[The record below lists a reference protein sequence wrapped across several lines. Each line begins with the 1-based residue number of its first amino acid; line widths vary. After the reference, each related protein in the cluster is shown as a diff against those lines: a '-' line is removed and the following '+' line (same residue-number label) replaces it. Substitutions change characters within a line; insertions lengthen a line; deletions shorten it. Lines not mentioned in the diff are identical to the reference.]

1 MDSTKTRYIA
11 LSYRWPEYFPS
22 EAKSTRDELTDRMN
36 GLDTSKIPHEFNDA
50 FKVAVNLGV
59 DYIWID
65 SLCIVQDD
73 LEDWNREA
81 TLMCRIYQNACLTLA
96 VAVPPAEDHFGLFR
110 RGIPADLL
118 PVTMFSDQEDGSSPQ
133 KIVVMKNKLEVYE
146 KSPLNKRGWCFQERE
161 ISRRIVHF
169 TETQVLWECRTLRA
183 SEALPN
189 GVLPDDEEWPA
200 RVLDKDLGHEDVNLL
215 WRRAVEDYSF
225 RHLSQASDKLP
236 ALAGLA
242 AAVKEYK
249 IPECRYLAGMWEDD
263 FLTSLAWVSLPAR
276 RFEQKDYTIIPNMRY
291 LDYIKEYIAP
301 TWSWAAISGP
311 VSYEILRPVSDDP
324 AQELAIARGRSSC
337 VRPESDGPC
346 DRSNSRGS
354 SNKISAQPTRA
365 YGVEARLDT
374 ADHFDLFEPA
384 RYAGLRYT
392 GDDSDEHLAL
402 RILQIAVHTS
412 AADVFGG
419 LRYAV
424 LRCTVGLVP
433 VVRARGGGVVSL
445 SYNGH
450 SYKLD
455 LVTTNGDNVGSMFLD
470 DPGDRQN
477 IKLGQVMFCAWLGLK
492 GWDTD
497 PSLVL
502 IPTGDKEHEFKRIGI
517 IPTIERSCLS
527 GVEVQEI
534 TII

>member
-1 MDSTKTRYIA
+1 MDPTKTRYIA

-22 EAKSTRDELTDRMN
+22 EAKSTRDELTDRVN

-50 FKVAVNLGV
+50 FEVAVKLGV

-65 SLCIVQDD
+65 SLCIIQDD

-81 TLMCRIYQNACLTLA
+81 ALMCQIYQNAYLTLA
-96 VAVPPAEDHFGLFR
+96 IAVPPAEGHCGLFR

-118 PVTMFSDQEDGSSPQ
+118 PVTLSCNQKDDGSSPQ
-133 KIVVMKNKLEVYE
+133 KIVVMKDKLEVYE
-146 KSPLNKRGWCFQERE
+146 QSPLVKRGWCFQERE
-161 ISRRIVHF
+161 ISRRIIHF
-169 TETQVLWECRTLRA
+169 TDTQVLWECRTLRA
-183 SEALPN
+183 SETLPA
-189 GVLPDDEEWPA
+189 GVLADDEQWPA
-200 RVLDKDLGHEDVNLL
+200 RMLDKGLLGLEADVNLL

-225 RHLSQASDKLP
+225 RHLTQASDKLP

-263 FLTSLAWVSLPAR
+263 FATSLAWVSLPAS
-276 RFEQKDYTIIPNMRY
+276 RFDHGYIPPNKRY
-291 LDYIKEYIAP
+291 LEYIAP

-311 VSYEILRPVSDDP
+311 VSYEILRPVSDNP
-324 AQELAIARGRSSC
+324 ANVLSSAHRRSSSASSG
-337 VRPESDGPC
+337 SDGSC
-346 DRSNSRGS
+346 DRSNNRGS
-354 SNKISAQPTRA
+354 SDGISAQPNIALGIQTGPANR
-365 YGVEARLDT
+365 
-374 ADHFDLFEPA
+374 FESA

-392 GDDSDEHLAL
+392 GDDSDEEPAL
-402 RILQIAVHTS
+402 RILQIDVHTS

-419 LRYAV
+419 LRCAV

-433 VVRARGGGVVSL
+433 VVQPTEGVVTIT
-445 SYNGH
+445 YGGH
-450 SYKLD
+450 GQKEVLM
-455 LVTTNGDNVGSMFLD
+455 TTNGDKVGGMFFD
-470 DPGDRQN
+470 DEDDARN
-477 IKLGQVMFCAWLGLK
+477 MEDGQVMFCAWLGLK

-502 IPTGDKEHEFKRIGI
+502 TPTGNKENEFRRLGI
-517 IPTIERSCLS
+517 IPTMARSCLA
-527 GVEVQEI
+527 GAEIKEI

>member
-1 MDSTKTRYIA
+1 MDPTKTRYIV
-11 LSYRWPEYFPS
+11 LSYRWPEYFPI
-22 EAKSTRDELTDRMN
+22 EAKSTRDKLTDRMN

-50 FKVAVNLGV
+50 FEVAVKLGV

-81 TLMCRIYQNACLTLA
+81 ALMCRVYQNAYLTLA
-96 VAVPPAEDHFGLFR
+96 VAVPPAEGHCGLFR

-118 PVTMFSDQEDGSSPQ
+118 PVTLSYDREDGSSPR
-133 KIVVMKNKLEVYE
+133 KIVVMKDKLEVYE
-146 KSPLNKRGWCFQERE
+146 QSPLTKRGWCFQERE
-161 ISRRIVHF
+161 LSKRIVHF
-169 TETQVLWECRTLRA
+169 TNTQVLWECRTLRA
-183 SEALPN
+183 SEALPK
-189 GVLPDDEEWPA
+189 GVLPDDEKWPA
-200 RVLDKDLGHEDVNLL
+200 RMLDNDLGHEDVNLL

-225 RHLSQASDKLP
+225 RHLTQASDKLP

-242 AAVKEYK
+242 AAVKEFK

-263 FLTSLAWVSLPAR
+263 LTSLAWVSLPAR
-276 RFEQKDYTIIPNMRY
+276 RIVNAAVGWYISSNKRY
-291 LDYIKEYIAP
+291 LDYIAP

-311 VSYEILRPVSDDP
+311 VSYDILRPVSDDP
-324 AQELAIARGRSSC
+324 AQELAIARRRFSC
-337 VRPESDGPC
+337 VSPDSDGPC

-354 SNKISAQPTRA
+354 SNKTSAQPTRA
-365 YGVEARLDT
+365 YGVQADT
-374 ADHFDLFEPA
+374 ADRFESA

-392 GDDSDEHLAL
+392 GDDSDEDVAL

-433 VVRARGGGVVSL
+433 VVRPEQGVVTI
-445 SYNGH
+445 SYG
-450 SYKLD
+450 YLGEKVV
-455 LVTTNGDNVGSMFLD
+455 LVTTNGDQVGDMYFD
-470 DPGDRQN
+470 DEDDERN
-477 IKLGQVMFCAWLGLK
+477 TKDGQVMFCAWLGLK

-517 IPTIERSCLS
+517 MPTIERSCLS
-527 GVEVQEI
+527 GVEVKEI